1 MPREMVHDRRTM
13 KALLNKT
20 PKPMRLSLPGGK
32 TLFLGGTRQAPVRE
46 DALEHPPIKKLI
58 EAGTLEVVDA
68 GAAKRGGGGGSSL
81 SGGQAHGQRAK
92 VQSGDR

>member
-1 MPREMVHDRRTM
+1 M
-13 KALLNKT
+13 KSLHNTT

-32 TLFLGGTRQAPVRE
+32 TLFLGGLRQANVRE

-58 EAGTLEVVDA
+58 EAGTLEIVE
-68 GAAKRGGGGGSSL
+68 GTGSKRGASGGGSL
-81 SGGQAHGQRAK
+81 VGGAQAHATRAK